1 MFKFTKKNGM
11 YSKEE
16 KQLLKREFWTIF
28 GSSYP
33 RKWMLYDTQIKDVSF
48 KFYVDNRIARVQLD
62 IEPRDAEKRKIYY
75 EKIESLRTLLR
86 EEHLP
91 NALFERHLTLENGKT
106 ISRIW
111 VELEGVNMNRR
122 DDWDRIHHFFATQMH
137 AFEEFFIEYEDYIR
151 DLDLNT

>member
-1 MFKFTKKNGM
+1 M

-16 KQLLKREFWTIF
+16 KQLLKREFWATF
-28 GSSYP
+28 GANYP

-75 EKIESLRTLLR
+75 EKIESLQTLLQ
-86 EEHLP
+86 EEHVP
-91 NALFERHLTLENGKT
+91 NALFARHIELENGKT

-111 VELEGVNMNRR
+111 VELEDVTMNRR

-137 AFEEFFIEYEDYIR
+137 AFEDFFKEYEDYIR